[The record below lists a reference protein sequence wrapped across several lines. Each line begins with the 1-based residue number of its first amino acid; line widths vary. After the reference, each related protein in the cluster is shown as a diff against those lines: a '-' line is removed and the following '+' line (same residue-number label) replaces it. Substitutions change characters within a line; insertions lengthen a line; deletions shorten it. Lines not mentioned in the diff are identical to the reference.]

1 MTKTQ
6 FKALHRRIRMIAHA
20 RYVGTHGHLSDL
32 VTEFG
37 VTMQFCRL
45 IRESGIYTKPER
57 IIYGKYTTQYQDA
70 QDQAAAWDA
79 WGERRVGA

>member
-6 FKALHRRIRMIAHA
+6 FKALRRRIRMIAHA
-20 RYVGTHGHLSDL
+20 QYVGTHGHLSDL

-37 VTMQFCRL
+37 VTMQFCRAV
-45 IRESGIYTKPER
+45 RESLYKRPEKMV
-57 IIYGKYTTQYQDA
+57 YGKYTTEYNNA

-79 WGERRVGA
+79 WGEKRVRA